1 MKIKKAN
8 RLNSIR
14 GTQRF
19 TKPSQT
25 NGDAN
30 VQINSEIAIP
40 QLQNLA
46 QKYIGISNPY
56 GFLTDLRNALGIPNA
71 KGASKYGVVTIFRN
85 EESVL
90 QASIRITNHNS
101 NAETY
106 LTHNANY
113 QYNLSI
119 LIRKDFKK
127 NTFKPHD
134 AVRLDEYVY
143 YGKKMVKVKDPLTQ
157 IINGIIGFL
166 KSGNYIDTTGVAFL
180 NQSPKKRL
188 NVSTVSPRKR

>member
-1 MKIKKAN
+1 M

-19 TKPSQT
+19 TRPSQT
-25 NGDAN
+25 NGAAN
-30 VQINSEIAIP
+30 IQINSEMAISA
-40 QLQNLA
+40 LQILA
-46 QKYIGISNPY
+46 ERYIGISGPH
-56 GFLTDLRNALGIPNA
+56 GFLTDLRNALGIPDSN
-71 KGASKYGVVTIFRN
+71 GASKYGVVTIFRN
-85 EESVL
+85 DESVL

-127 NTFKPHD
+127 NTFNPHD
-134 AVRLDEYVY
+134 DVRLDEYVY
-143 YGKKMVKVKDPLTQ
+143 YGKKMVKIKDPLTQ

-166 KSGNYIDTTGVAFL
+166 KKGNYIDTTGIAFL

-188 NVSTVSPRKR
+188 NITTVSPRKR